1 MDILY
6 KNIINTIKSQNILY
20 TNSTFLSEGMT
31 YHADNN
37 IPLHANV
44 YRMGSKKYFEL
55 FVEARKLLSE
65 GKIELT
71 NKEDLWL
78 LENTEIGNFDYYN
91 GKKVPLDYPYELMIY
106 EDEINEAEYR
116 GKKVKLNKPKR
127 TSGGKKKFVVY
138 TKKPAKKTKN
148 NKKGY
153 RVVKVGFGQPGMKI
167 SKNAAA
173 RKSFLAR
180 HKCDT
185 NPGPKWKARYWSCNI
200 HRYKKQLGLKFP
212 GRW

>member
-20 TNSTFLSEGMT
+20 TNTKCLSESMT

-37 IPLHANV
+37 IPLHVNV

-55 FVEARKLLSE
+55 FIEARKLLSE

-71 NKEDLWL
+71 NKEDIWL

-106 EDEINEAEYR
+106 KDEINEAEYR
-116 GKKVKLNKPKR
+116 GKKVDLNKPKR
-127 TSGGKKKFVVY
+127 TRGGKKKFVVY
-138 TKKPAKKTKN
+138 TKKPVKKTKN

-153 RVVKVGFGQPGMKI
+153 KIVKVGFGQPGMRI

-180 HKCDT
+180 HRCDID
-185 NPGPKWKARYWSCNI
+185 PGPKSVSYTHLTLPTIYSV
-200 HRYKKQLGLKFP
+200 
-212 GRW
+212 

>member
-1 MDILY
+1 MSKTLVETIFNKIYNKNFYIL
-6 KNIINTIKSQNILY
+6 KESKI
-20 TNSTFLSEGMT
+20 SEGLR
-31 YHADNN
+31 HHVENN
-37 IPLHANV
+37 IPISENV
-44 YRMGSKKYFEL
+44 FRMGSLEYFKL
-55 FVEARKLLSE
+55 FVEARKCLNENKIIFLSE
-65 GKIELT
+65 NDK
-71 NKEDLWL
+71 WL
-78 LENTEIGNFDYYN
+78 LNNTDIGYFSEHEGNI
-91 GKKVPLDYPYELMIY
+91 VPLDFPFEFVKDL
-106 EDEINEAEYR
+106 NEAEYR

-153 RVVKVGFGQPGMKI
+153 RIVKVGFGQPGMKI

>member
-1 MDILY
+1 MDILFN
-6 KNIINTIKSQNILY
+6 NIVKSIKQQNILY
-20 TNSTFLSEGMT
+20 AKKAFLSEGLS
-31 YHADNN
+31 YHADHN

-55 FVEARKLLSE
+55 FVEARKLLAE

-91 GKKVPLDYPYELMIY
+91 GHKVPLDFPYELMIY
-106 EDEINEAEYR
+106 DDEINEAEYR

-185 NPGPKWKARYWSCNI
+185 DPGPKWKARYWSCNI